1 MAEGIFMVQ
10 CARKEWCIIRKR
22 ERRRRTRDDKNIG
35 RIYRGYIFEES
46 KRQRPFI
53 VLYLIGERGLLV
65 VSSYSRSIN
74 RCSSIFDRCT
84 MHGDACR
91 FQRNEGIGDN
101 YSRVKKTS
109 KVQFSVSLI
118 DP

>member
-74 RCSSIFDRCT
+74 RCSSIFDRC
-84 MHGDACR
+84 R
-91 FQRNEGIGDN
+91 FQRNERIGDN